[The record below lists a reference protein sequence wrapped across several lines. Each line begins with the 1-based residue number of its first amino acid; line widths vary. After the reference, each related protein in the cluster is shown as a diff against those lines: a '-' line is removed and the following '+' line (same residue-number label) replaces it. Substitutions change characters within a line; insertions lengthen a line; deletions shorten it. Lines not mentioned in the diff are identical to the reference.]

1 MNKPIRTLDLF
12 CGAGGSSWGARAAGA
27 EIIAGFDKCPI
38 AGDAFKDNFKD
49 ARYYDGDLSEL
60 SLNSLKREL
69 GSVDL
74 ILASPECTN
83 HSVAKGNAPR
93 CEKSRKTAFHVVEYA
108 RYFKPRW
115 LVIENVTNMRYW
127 NRYQELVSDLEGL
140 GYHLN
145 LQILNSVDFGVPQT
159 RTRMFLLCDRE
170 RRPNDVISTNKK
182 PVAAASFIDQNGNF
196 AYTRLRAPGRAT
208 ATLERA
214 ERAIKN
220 LGNDSPFL
228 LVYYGSDKAGGW
240 QSIERP
246 LRTITTLD
254 RFGFVKRDG
263 RYHVMRML
271 QVPELKSAMGM
282 PQKFSVG
289 STTRRNGIRVIGN
302 AVCPPVM
309 KQVVLQL
316 TRS

>member
-1 MNKPIRTLDLF
+1 MKRSLRTLDLF

-27 EIIAGFDKCPI
+27 EIIAGFDKCPV
-38 AGDAFKDNFKD
+38 AGEAFMDNFED
-49 ARYYDGDLSEL
+49 AWFYEGDLSEL
-60 SLNSLKREL
+60 SASSLKHEL
-69 GSVDL
+69 GAIDL

-83 HSVAKGNAPR
+83 HSVAKGNIPR

-108 RYFKPRW
+108 KKFNPRW
-115 LVIENVTNMRYW
+115 LVIENVTNMRRW
-127 NRYQELVSDLEGL
+127 HRYSDLVSDLEAL
-140 GYHLN
+140 GYNLN

-159 RTRMFLLCDRE
+159 RKRMFLLCDRE
-170 RRPNDVISTNKK
+170 TQPRDILPTSNE
-182 PVAAASFIDQNGNF
+182 PVPAASFVNQNGR
-196 AYTRLRAPGRAT
+196 YSYSRLRTPKRAK

-214 ERAIKN
+214 NRAIRN
-220 LGNDSPFL
+220 LGKETPFL
-228 LVYYGSDKAGGW
+228 IVYYGSDKAGGW
-240 QSIERP
+240 QSLERP

-254 RFGFVKRDG
+254 RFGFVKREG

-271 QVPELKSAMGM
+271 QVPELKAAMGM
-282 PQKFSVG
+282 PQRFSVG

-309 KQVVLQL
+309 KHVVQQL